1 MKIIYKLATLLLLL
15 ALASLPTS
23 AVHASG
29 ILLDGRVIFGDN
41 FTLESGEVMEGD
53 LVVFGGNVVI
63 EEDAV
68 IEGDL
73 VVIGGNV
80 TMDGVVEG
88 SAVAIGGAVTLGQAS
103 VIEGDLVT
111 VGGALTRAEGSQ
123 VEGDVVT
130 DIPAPDIEIPDV
142 HIPESPAVPT
152 PPTPAQPK
160 IDFNFSPLDNLIRLF
175 STTLAVALLAM
186 LASLFLQ
193 PQTERVAQA
202 VVGQPVIAGSVGLL
216 VAVLSPVV
224 LLILAITIILI
235 PVVIL
240 AAAALAL
247 AWLFGVIAIGT
258 EVGERFTRAINQTW
272 APPLTAGF
280 GTFLM
285 MLIVGG
291 IGMVP
296 CIGWLVPSMLAMLGI
311 GGVTLTV
318 FGSRPYPRIVT
329 IAPAPPAAGEPA
341 G

>member
-1 MKIIYKLATLLLLL
+1 MKMIYKLTTLLLLL
-15 ALASLPTS
+15 ILASLPTS

-29 ILLDGRVIFGDN
+29 ILLDGRVIFGSN
-41 FTLESGEVMEGD
+41 FTLESGQVMDGD
-53 LVVFGGNVVI
+53 LVVFGGNVII
-63 EEDAV
+63 ETDAV

-80 TMDGVVEG
+80 TMNGIVEG
-88 SAVAIGGAVTLGQAS
+88 SAVAIGGAVTLGEAS
-103 VIEGDLVT
+103 LVEGDLVT
-111 VGGALTRAEGSQ
+111 MGGALTRAEGSQ

-130 DIPAPDIEIPDV
+130 NIPAPDIEIPNAR
-142 HIPESPAVPT
+142 IFEPPALVT
-152 PPTPAQPK
+152 PPAPAQPK
-160 IDFNFSPLDNLIRLF
+160 IDFNFTPLDNLMRLF

-202 VVGQPVIAGSVGLL
+202 VVSQPVVAGSVGLL
-216 VAVLSPVV
+216 VAVLSPVI

-247 AWLFGVIAIGT
+247 AWLFGMIAIGT

-280 GTFLM
+280 GTFLT
-285 MLIVGG
+285 MLVVGG
-291 IGMVP
+291 IGMLP
-296 CIGWLVPSMLAMLGI
+296 CIGWLVPTMLAILGI
-311 GGVTLTV
+311 GGVTLTT
-318 FGSRPYPRIVT
+318 FGSRPYPRIAAA
-329 IAPAPPAAGEPA
+329 APAPQVPLG
-341 G
+341 